1 MQRRIDKMAR
11 LHAFQR
17 RENIGFTGAGA
28 QTQETADRQR
38 QRGVEVK
45 FLRHIANTQF
55 FLALNHA
62 FIGCDQTQ
70 HHAHQGGFACAAG
83 PLGSFVVWR
92 RMSYFGD
99 TLAHASLLG
108 VAFGLL
114 LDVNPFYAVIV
125 VTLLL
130 AAGLVWLEKR
140 PHLAIDTLLGIMAH
154 SALSL
159 GLVVVSLMSNIRVD
173 LMAYLFG
180 DLLAVTPEDLIAI
193 AVGVVVVLAILLWQW
208 RNLLAMTV
216 SPDLAFVDGVKLQR
230 VKLLLMLVTAL
241 TIGVAM
247 KFVGALIITSL
258 LIIPAATARRFARTP
273 EQMAGVAVII
283 GMIAVTGGLTFSAFY
298 DTPAGPSVV
307 LSAAVLFILSM
318 MKKTAN

>member
-1 MQRRIDKMAR
+1 MIE
-11 LHAFQR
+11 LLLP
-17 RENIGFTGAGA
+17 GWLAGMM
-28 QTQETADRQR
+28 
-38 QRGVEVK
+38 
-45 FLRHIANTQF
+45 L
-55 FLALNHA
+55 
-62 FIGCDQTQ
+62 
-70 HHAHQGGFACAAG
+70 ACAAG

-114 LDVNPFYAVIV
+114 LNVNPFYAVIA

-130 AAGLVWLEKR
+130 AGGLVWLEKR

-159 GLVVVSLMSNIRVD
+159 GLVVVSLMSNVRVD

-180 DLLAVTPEDLIAI
+180 DLLAVTPQDLIAI
-193 AVGVVVVLAILLWQW
+193 AIGVVIVIGILLWQW
-208 RNLLAMTV
+208 RNL
-216 SPDLAFVDGVKLQR
+216 
-230 VKLLLMLVTAL
+230 LVTAL

-273 EQMAGVAVII
+273 EQMAAVAVGV
-283 GMIAVTGGLTFSAFY
+283 GMLAVTGGLTFSAFY

-307 LSAAVLFILSM
+307 LCAAVLFILSM
-318 MKKTAN
+318 TKKAAS

>member
-1 MQRRIDKMAR
+1 MIE
-11 LHAFQR
+11 LLLP
-17 RENIGFTGAGA
+17 GWLAGIM
-28 QTQETADRQR
+28 
-38 QRGVEVK
+38 
-45 FLRHIANTQF
+45 L
-55 FLALNHA
+55 
-62 FIGCDQTQ
+62 
-70 HHAHQGGFACAAG
+70 ACAAG

-130 AAGLVWLEKR
+130 AGGLVWLEKR

-180 DLLAVTPEDLIAI
+180 DLLAVTPEDLISIAI
-193 AVGVVVVLAILLWQW
+193 GVVIVLAILFWQW
-208 RNLLAMTV
+208 RNLLSMTI
-216 SPDLAFVDGVKLQR
+216 SPDLAFVDG

-273 EQMAGVAVII
+273 EQMAGVAVGV

-307 LSAAVLFILSM
+307 LCAALLFIFSM
-318 MKKTAN
+318 MKKQAS

>member
-1 MQRRIDKMAR
+1 MIE
-11 LHAFQR
+11 LLLPGWF
-17 RENIGFTGAGA
+17 AGI
-28 QTQETADRQR
+28 
-38 QRGVEVK
+38 
-45 FLRHIANTQF
+45 L
-55 FLALNHA
+55 L
-62 FIGCDQTQ
+62 
-70 HHAHQGGFACAAG
+70 ACAAG

-114 LDVNPFYAVIV
+114 LNVNPFYAVIA

-130 AAGLVWLEKR
+130 ALGLVVLEKR

-159 GLVVVSLMSNIRVD
+159 GLVVVSLMSGIRVD

-180 DLLAVTPEDLIAI
+180 DLLSVTPADIISIAI
-193 AVGVVVVLAILLWQW
+193 GVAVVLAVLAWQW
-208 RNLLAMTV
+208 RSLLAMNI
-216 SPDLAFVDGVKLQR
+216 SPDLAFVDGVRLQR
-230 VKLLLMLVTAL
+230 VKMLLMLVTAL

-273 EQMAGVAVII
+273 EQMAGIAVII
-283 GMIAVTGGLTFSAFY
+283 GIIAVTGGLTFSAFY

-307 LSAAVLFILSM
+307 LAAALMFIVTM
-318 MKKTAN
+318 MKKSAA

>member
-1 MQRRIDKMAR
+1 MIE
-11 LHAFQR
+11 LLFP
-17 RENIGFTGAGA
+17 GWLAGIM
-28 QTQETADRQR
+28 
-38 QRGVEVK
+38 
-45 FLRHIANTQF
+45 L
-55 FLALNHA
+55 
-62 FIGCDQTQ
+62 
-70 HHAHQGGFACAAG
+70 ACAAG

-114 LDVNPFYAVIV
+114 LDVNPFYAVIA

-130 AAGLVWLEKR
+130 AGGLVWLEKR
-140 PHLAIDTLLGIMAH
+140 PQLAIDTLLGIMAH

-180 DLLAVTPEDLIAI
+180 DLLAVTPEDLISIAI
-193 AVGVVVVLAILLWQW
+193 GVVIVVAILFWQW
-208 RNLLAMTV
+208 RSLLSMTI

-273 EQMAGVAVII
+273 EQMAGVRCF
-283 GMIAVTGGLTFSAFY
+283 GGDGGSDWRFNLSAFY

-307 LSAAVLFILSM
+307 LCAALLFIISM
-318 MKKTAN
+318 MKSRPANLSLNTFVGCGASAFIPTCGSLSLVGLIRREQRRIRQHCQCRMRLERPIRLTAFLAA

>member
-1 MQRRIDKMAR
+1 MIE
-11 LHAFQR
+11 LLLP
-17 RENIGFTGAGA
+17 GWLAGI
-28 QTQETADRQR
+28 
-38 QRGVEVK
+38 
-45 FLRHIANTQF
+45 L
-55 FLALNHA
+55 L
-62 FIGCDQTQ
+62 
-70 HHAHQGGFACAAG
+70 ACAAG

-114 LDVNPFYAVIV
+114 LNVNPFYAVIV
-125 VTLLL
+125 MTLLL
-130 AAGLVWLEKR
+130 ALVLVWLEKR
-140 PHLAIDTLLGIMAH
+140 PHLALDTLLGIMAH

-159 GLVVVSLMSNIRVD
+159 GLVVVSLMSNVRVD

-180 DLLAVTPEDLIAI
+180 DLLSVTMPDIISIGFGVAVV
-193 AVGVVVVLAILLWQW
+193 VGVLLWQW
-208 RNLLAMTV
+208 RNLLSMTI
-216 SPDLAFVDGVKLQR
+216 SPDLAHVDGVNLQR
-230 VKLLLMLVTAL
+230 AKMLLMLVTAL

-273 EQMAGVAVII
+273 EQMAGFAVII
-283 GMIAVTGGLTFSAFY
+283 GMLSVTGGLTFSAFY

-307 LSAAVLFILSM
+307 LSSAVLFVLSM
-318 MKKTAN
+318 AKKQAA

>member
-1 MQRRIDKMAR
+1 M
-11 LHAFQR
+11 L
-17 RENIGFTGAGA
+17 ELLLPGWLG
-28 QTQETADRQR
+28 
-38 QRGVEVK
+38 GVM
-45 FLRHIANTQF
+45 
-55 FLALNHA
+55 LAL
-62 FIGCDQTQ
+62 
-70 HHAHQGGFACAAG
+70 AAG

-114 LDVNPFYAVIV
+114 LNVNPFYAVIA

-130 AAGLVWLEKR
+130 ALGLVWLERR

-159 GLVVVSLMSNIRVD
+159 GLVVVSLMSNVRVD

-180 DLLAVTPEDLIAI
+180 DLLAVTLEDLAI
-193 AVGVVVVLAILLWQW
+193 IGGGVALVLAALAWQW
-208 RNLLAMTV
+208 RPLLSMTI
-216 SPDLAFVDGVKLQR
+216 SPELAQVDGVNITR
-230 VKLLLMLVTAL
+230 TRMLLMLITAL

-258 LIIPAATARRFARTP
+258 LVIPAATARRFARSP
-273 EQMAGVAVII
+273 EQMALLAIGVGI
-283 GMIAVTGGLTFSAFY
+283 IAVTGGLTFSAFY

-307 LSAAVLFILSM
+307 LCAALLFIFSQL
-318 MKKTAN
+318 KQPPT

>member
-1 MQRRIDKMAR
+1 MIELLLPGWFA
-11 LHAFQR
+11 
-17 RENIGFTGAGA
+17 GF
-28 QTQETADRQR
+28 
-38 QRGVEVK
+38 
-45 FLRHIANTQF
+45 L
-55 FLALNHA
+55 LAL
-62 FIGCDQTQ
+62 
-70 HHAHQGGFACAAG
+70 AAG

-114 LDVNPFYAVIV
+114 LNISPFYAVIA

-130 AAGLVWLEKR
+130 SLLLVWLERR
-140 PHLAIDTLLGIMAH
+140 PHLAIDTLLGILAH

-159 GLVVVSLMSNIRVD
+159 GLVVVSLMSNVRVD

-180 DLLAVTPEDLIAI
+180 DLLSVTPVDLYTIA
-193 AVGVVVVLAILLWQW
+193 AGVVIVLVVLALNWRSLLSMTISPE
-208 RNLLAMTV
+208 LAQ
-216 SPDLAFVDGVKLQR
+216 VDGVNIQRTKL
-230 VKLLLMLVTAL
+230 VLMLVTAL

-258 LIIPAATARRFARTP
+258 LIIPAATARRFARSP
-273 EQMAGVAVII
+273 EQMAG
-283 GMIAVTGGLTFSAFY
+283 IAVLVGILAVTAGLSFSAWY

-307 LSAAVLFILSM
+307 LGASLMFMLSM
-318 MKKTAN
+318 MKRPVV